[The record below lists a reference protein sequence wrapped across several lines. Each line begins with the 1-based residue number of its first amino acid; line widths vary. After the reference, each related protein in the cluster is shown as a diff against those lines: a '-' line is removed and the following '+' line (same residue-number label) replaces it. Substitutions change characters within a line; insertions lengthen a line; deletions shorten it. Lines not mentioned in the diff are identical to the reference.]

1 MNPCFAVI
9 DANTLSRTSLR
20 NLLWDVYNQVEIFVY
35 GSMEEFIHD
44 SNRHFVHFFV
54 SSEILFS
61 HVDEFETL
69 KEQTSVLSVG
79 GNGKF
84 EAAGFH
90 VLDISR
96 PEKEIAGRLLQIQI
110 GRQLMESKAAE
121 AQKGAGAQKG
131 DGTQKAGKRMKE
143 GLSVREKDVL
153 ELMVKGFINKEIA
166 DRLGISTTTV
176 IFHRNNICDK
186 LGTRSIGRLTIYAVL
201 GGIIDINEI

>member
-20 NLLWDVYNQVEIFVY
+20 NLLWDVYNHVEIFAY

-54 SSEILFS
+54 SSEIFFS
-61 HVDEFETL
+61 HVDEFDTL
-69 KEQTSVLSVG
+69 KEQTSILSVG
-79 GNGKF
+79 RNSRF

-90 VLDISR
+90 VLDISLS
-96 PEKEIAGRLLQIQI
+96 EKEIAGKLLQIQI
-110 GRQLMESKAAE
+110 GRQLMQVKTEGIKTGE
-121 AQKGAGAQKG
+121 GA
-131 DGTQKAGKRMKE
+131 QKAGKRLTE
-143 GLSVREKDVL
+143 ELSVREKDVL

-201 GGIIDINEI
+201 AGIIDINEI

>member
-20 NLLWDVYNQVEIFVY
+20 NLLCSVYNPVEILAY

-54 SSEILFS
+54 SSEILFCN
-61 HVDEFETL
+61 VDEFETL

-90 VLDISR
+90 VLDISL
-96 PEKEIAGRLLQIQI
+96 PEKEITGRLLQIQI
-110 GRQLMESKAAE
+110 GRQLMQAKAG
-121 AQKGAGAQKG
+121 GAKMGEG
-131 DGTQKAGKRMKE
+131 VNKAGKRMKE

-201 GGIIDINEI
+201 AGIIDINEI